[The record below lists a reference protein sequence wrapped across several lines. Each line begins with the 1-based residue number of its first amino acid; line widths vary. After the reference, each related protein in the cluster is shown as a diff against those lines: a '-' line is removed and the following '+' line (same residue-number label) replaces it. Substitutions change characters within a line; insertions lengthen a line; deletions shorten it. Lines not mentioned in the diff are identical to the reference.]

1 MLDTEYLIIGAGFSG
16 LAMAYRLQEAGQR
29 DFIIYE
35 QADEL
40 GGTWAANTYPGCAC
54 DVPAHVYSF
63 SFEQK
68 PDWSKLFANQPELL
82 AYIKDVAAKHGLE
95 KYIQYNKTVSSL
107 TYDEASQIWSAQTD
121 KGEVL
126 KARYVIAAAGPLATP
141 VMPEIEGI
149 EDFIGDLFHSA
160 HWRHDVELTG
170 KKVAVLGTG
179 ASAVQFVPEIVDQVG
194 ELKVFQRTAPWVL
207 PRMER
212 EFTNGEL
219 NTFRN
224 RPALSRL
231 VRRWL
236 YWRSEMRAIGF
247 FRHPNLLRIFEWMG
261 RRHLKAQ
268 INNEELRE
276 KLTPNFRFGCKRL
289 LMSNQW
295 YPALSRDKS
304 EVVTAPIKRIVTEGI
319 ELEDGRLIKADVI
332 IMGTGF
338 QATEPMP
345 GINVTGRE
353 GRDLHSEWR
362 EKGAEAYFGS
372 SVAGYPNLFMLLGP
386 NTGLGHN
393 SVVYMAEAQIEGII
407 RLLETAKKQ
416 GTPTVE
422 VTEDA
427 QSDFNADVQERLSK
441 SVWQTGGCDSWYK
454 TADGKNTTIWPGYTF
469 DFRKRATDLPVSAFH
484 LTTADISVET
494 SAQAAE

>member
-1 MLDTEYLIIGAGFSG
+1 
-16 LAMAYRLQEAGQR
+16 Q
-29 DFIIYE
+29 
-35 QADEL
+35 
-40 GGTWAANTYPGCAC
+40 
-54 DVPAHVYSF
+54 
-63 SFEQK
+63 
-68 PDWSKLFANQPELL
+68 
-82 AYIKDVAAKHGLE
+82 
-95 KYIQYNKTVSSL
+95 
-107 TYDEASQIWSAQTD
+107 
-121 KGEVL
+121 
-126 KARYVIAAAGPLATP
+126 
-141 VMPEIEGI
+141 
-149 EDFIGDLFHSA
+149 
-160 HWRHDVELTG
+160 WRHDLDLTG
-170 KKVAVLGTG
+170 KKVAVIGTG
-179 ASAVQFVPEIVDQVG
+179 ASAIQFVPEIVDTVG

-212 EFTNGEL
+212 EFTENEL
-219 NTFRN
+219 EAFRN

-268 INNEELRE
+268 IENEELRE

-295 YPALSRDKS
+295 YPALSREKS
-304 EVVTAPIKRIVTEGI
+304 EVVTAPIKRIVSGGI
-319 ELEDGRLIKADVI
+319 EMEDGRLIEADVI

-345 GINVTGRE
+345 GINVTGQN
-353 GRDLHSEWR
+353 GRDLHGEWG
-362 EKGAEAYFGS
+362 EKGAEAYMGS

-407 RLLETAKKQ
+407 RLIETAKEQ
-416 GTPTVE
+416 GTPTIE
-422 VTEDA
+422 VTEEA
-427 QSDFNADVQERLSK
+427 QAVFNTDLQERLSK

-469 DFRKRATDLPVSAFH
+469 DFRKQATSLPLSAFH
-484 LTTADISVET
+484 LTAADFSADT
-494 SAQAAE
+494 STQAAE